1 MAAVA
6 MPLVAWDKYLEIE
19 RAASGGKSE
28 YFEGRMVAMSGGTYP
43 HARLG
48 TRLSRILDTALDGR
62 DCTPV
67 NSELRVAVTPQGPF
81 FYPDASIQ
89 CGSPALSD
97 HYRDT
102 LLNPVVIFEI
112 LSKSTESFDRGFK
125 FRQYRRIGTLQAY
138 VLISQWEPCVEVFG
152 KGPDGKWSLTE
163 YYGLDAVCD
172 LGAVDLKL
180 PLSEL
185 YRGIPL
191 APMETLPADAG

>member
-6 MPLVAWDKYLEIE
+6 MPLIAWDKYLELE
-19 RAASGGKSE
+19 RAAAGGKSE
-28 YFEGRMVAMSGGTYP
+28 YFEGQMVAMSGGTYP
-43 HARLG
+43 HARLA
-48 TRLSRILDTALDGR
+48 TRLCALLEGGLAGR
-62 DCTPV
+62 DCTPL

-89 CGSPALSD
+89 CGPPELSD

-112 LSKSTESFDRGFK
+112 LSKSTESFDRGYK

-138 VLISQWEPCVEVFG
+138 VLISQWEPCVEVFV
-152 KGPDGKWSLTE
+152 KGADEKWSLTE
-163 YYGLDAVCD
+163 YFGLDTICD

-185 YRGIPL
+185 YRGITL
-191 APMETLPADAG
+191 APMEPTTDVR